1 MLKENINNVDVYVYE
16 AEMVPTMGK
25 YDSETSKL
33 MIFDDLVL
41 ELKKTQVQTGEYFIR
56 GRKQGWSMIYVTQS

>member
-1 MLKENINNVDVYVYE
+1 
-16 AEMVPTMGK
+16 MVPTMGK